1 MTSYA
6 FGLLT
11 VRISVLRVIFDVIVV
26 VNKHAMMV
34 KERHLKFNK
43 NCTYED

>member
-26 VNKHAMMV
+26 VNKCHDG
-34 KERHLKFNK
+34 ERKTFK
-43 NCTYED
+43 I